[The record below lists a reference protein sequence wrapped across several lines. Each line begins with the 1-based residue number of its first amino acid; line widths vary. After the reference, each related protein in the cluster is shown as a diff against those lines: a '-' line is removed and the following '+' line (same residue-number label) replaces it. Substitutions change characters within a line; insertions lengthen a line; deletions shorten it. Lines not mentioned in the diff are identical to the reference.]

1 MSAQRP
7 LLPLRAR
14 AGAGDMGVAA
24 WGAVAGTRG
33 QPHLGPVRGCEGLHW
48 LELKGGTLALLWGHG
63 VDDNQA
69 LPGAHHAAALGHG
82 DRRLQVVPWGCGAGS
97 GSGRRWGAILTL
109 TCIAGKTEAGR
120 TPSTTIG

>member
-1 MSAQRP
+1 
-7 LLPLRAR
+7 
-14 AGAGDMGVAA
+14 MGVAA

-48 LELKGGTLALLWGHG
+48 LELKGGRLALLGG
-63 VDDNQA
+63 RSMDDNQA

-97 GSGRRWGAILTL
+97 GSGRRWGAVLTL
-109 TCIAGKTEAGR
+109 TCV
-120 TPSTTIG
+120 